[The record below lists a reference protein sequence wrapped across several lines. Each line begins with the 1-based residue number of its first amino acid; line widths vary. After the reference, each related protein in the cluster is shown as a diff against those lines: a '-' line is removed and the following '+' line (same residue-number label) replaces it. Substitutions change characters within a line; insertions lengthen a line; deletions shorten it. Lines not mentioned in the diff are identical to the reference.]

1 MFREDNVEQ
10 AIIEQLKELGYE
22 YQYAPDIERD
32 YKEAILKDVFYES
45 LYKIN
50 KGITEDIADE
60 VYRKIR
66 NFHAVDLVE
75 ANYEFYHM
83 LYAGVEVPIEGDKT
97 FVAKLIDRENI
108 EHNLFQVLN
117 QYTVIEYKEK
127 RPDVVVFINGIP
139 LIVFELKNA
148 INEDTTIENAYN
160 QIKNYQ
166 EDIKSL
172 FYYNAF
178 SVISDGINARIGT
191 ITADFNRFMTWKSKD
206 GEKPEDNINQIDVLL
221 NGVFRKDRLIDIIT
235 NFILF
240 QNKEKGRIK
249 ILAGYH
255 QYFAVDKSIKS
266 TLKALDEHTG
276 KAGVV
281 WHTQG
286 SGKSFAMVFY
296 TGKIS
301 KIQSL
306 NNPTIVVLTDRND
319 LDNQLYETFA
329 NTNREILPQKT
340 QHAASR
346 KKLKELLSVNAG
358 GIIFTTIQ
366 KFEEGDDIISDRENI
381 IFIVDE
387 AHRSQYSTEKKFNR
401 KTGEFQTG
409 YAKKM
414 RDSLPKATFIAF
426 TGTPIEYADKNT
438 RILFGDYIDVYDM
451 TQAVLDNATVP
462 IYYENRVAKLKL
474 DENVLKEIDD
484 EYKYIIEND
493 EADVETVTKSKE
505 ELAKLETVI
514 GAQDRLEM
522 LSKDIIEHYE
532 QREDILNGKAMIVCM
547 TRKIAIDL
555 YKEIIEKRP
564 EWKDKIKVV
573 LTDNN
578 DDPTNWHEIV
588 GNKKYRDDLATEFK
602 DEKSKLKIV
611 IVVDMWLTG
620 FDVPDLATM
629 YIDKPMRGHNLMQ
642 AIARVNRVYKDKE
655 AGLIVDYIG
664 IGADLR
670 NALNEYTNRDRDK
683 VPDITAA
690 YVIVREKLEVMRD
703 FFYGFDYQGF
713 FSSSNQLRL
722 RTLADG
728 INYVLS
734 KDEDEKKDFIA
745 EATALSQAETLARS
759 ILDEQTKLE
768 VEFFKG
774 VKVGVNK
781 ITGKGHLT
789 TTEVNQ
795 RILNVLEQAI
805 QEDGIIDI
813 FKAADRSN
821 PEISILSE
829 EYLESIKKSKN
840 KNIAAELLKRLI
852 DGNIR
857 VFKRTNLVKAEL
869 FSQKMTEIMK
879 KYNNRL
885 ITSAE
890 VIEELLNLSKEVVDA
905 KNEGKEKGLTDDEYA
920 FYDALVKDPN
930 VLKEMQDEV
939 LIQLAHELTETV
951 RKNRTVDWD
960 KKESARAFMRREIKR
975 LLRKYHY
982 PPTKADEAVQTVV
995 LQAELMG
1002 ENIEVSKKRDDDTQ
1016 TEHINVKTTGFR
1028 NEEELYNLVNNNAE
1042 ILKVAE
1048 EEEKYDPFESNKGKF
1063 KTESGRNIYYYGEE
1077 FGEMPVVNK
1086 KYEGI
1091 NTLNDLFG
1099 ILLKAWSKESA
1110 YPSAQEDPEY
1120 NKVNDPTYGQCAI
1133 TATIVHDLFGGTIH
1147 RIRVNGGGTH
1157 YFNKINGHYIDLTRD
1172 QFDIYNI
1179 PINYEPNETID
1190 REYCNKNQDTLKR
1203 YNKLIENLA
1212 RIINL

>member
-1 MFREDNVEQ
+1 MFKESNVEE
-10 AIIEQLKELGYE
+10 AIIEQLQELGYE
-22 YQYAPDIERD
+22 YQYGPEIERD
-32 YKEAILKDVFYES
+32 YKEPILKDVFYDS

-50 KGITEDIADE
+50 KDITEDIADE
-60 VYRKIR
+60 VYRKVR
-66 NFHAVDLVE
+66 NFRNVDLVE

-83 LYAGVEVPIEGDKT
+83 LYSGIEVPIEGDRT
-97 FVAKLIDRENI
+97 FVARLIDRKNI
-108 EHNLFQVLN
+108 ENNLFQVIN

-166 EDIKSL
+166 EDIRNL

-206 GEKPEDNINQIDVLL
+206 GEKPEENINQIDVLL
-221 NGVFRKDRLIDIIT
+221 NGVFRKDRLIDIIS

-240 QNKEKGRIK
+240 QNKEEGRIK

-255 QYFAVDKSIKS
+255 QYFAVEKSIKS
-266 TLKALDEHTG
+266 TLKAIEEHSG

-296 TGKIS
+296 TGKML
-301 KIQSL
+301 KIPDL

-319 LDNQLYETFA
+319 LDNQLYNTFA
-329 NTNREILPQKT
+329 NTNREILPQEAT
-340 QHAASR
+340 QALNR
-346 KKLKELLSVNAG
+346 KNLKELLKVNAG

-366 KFEEGDDIISDRENI
+366 KFEEGEDVISERDNI

-387 AHRSQYSTEKKFNR
+387 AHRSQYSLEKKLNR
-401 KTGEFQTG
+401 KTGEFQVG

-414 RDSLPKATFIAF
+414 RDSLPNATFIAF

-438 RILFGDYIDVYDM
+438 RILFGDYIDIYDM

-474 DENVLKEIDD
+474 DEEVLKEIDN
-484 EYKYIIEND
+484 EYNYIVEND
-493 EADVETVTKSKE
+493 EADADTVNKSKE
-505 ELAKLETVI
+505 ELAKLETII
-514 GAQDRLEM
+514 GSQDRLDI

-532 QREDILNGKAMIVCM
+532 QRADILNGKAMIVCM
-547 TRKIAIDL
+547 TRKIAINL
-555 YKEIIEKRP
+555 YKEILNKRP
-564 EWKDKIKVV
+564 DWNNKIKVV

-578 DDPTNWHEIV
+578 NDPTEWHEIV
-588 GNKKYRDDLATEFK
+588 GNKKYRDDLAIEFK
-602 DEKSKLKIV
+602 NEDSELKIV

-690 YVIVREKLEVMRD
+690 YVIVKEKLEIMRD
-703 FFYGFDYQGF
+703 FFYGFNYEPF

-722 RTLADG
+722 KTLADG
-728 INYVLS
+728 INYVLE
-734 KDEDEKKDFIA
+734 KDEEERKDFIT
-745 EATALSQAETLARS
+745 EATALSQAETLART
-759 ILDEQTKLE
+759 ILDDQTKLE
-768 VEFFKG
+768 IEFFKG
-774 VKVGVNK
+774 VKVGINK
-781 ITGKGHLT
+781 ITGTGHLT

-795 RILNVLEQAI
+795 RILGVLEQAI

-813 FKAADRSN
+813 FKAAEKSN

-829 EYLESIKKSKN
+829 EYLEGIKKSKN
-840 KNIAAELLKRLI
+840 KNIAAALLKRLI
-852 DGNIR
+852 DGNIKI
-857 VFKRTNLVKAEL
+857 FKRTNLVKSEL
-869 FSQKMTEIMK
+869 FSQKMAEIMK

-890 VIEELLNLSKEVVDA
+890 VIEELLNLSKELVEA

-930 VLKEMQDEV
+930 VLKEMKDEV

-995 LQAELMG
+995 MQAELMG
-1002 ENIEVSKKRDDDTQ
+1002 ENYNIKSSEN
-1016 TEHINVKTTGFR
+1016 INVDVKPSIQ
-1028 NEEELYNLVNNNAE
+1028 YSDNNTEKLGMA
-1042 ILKVAE
+1042 AE
-1048 EEEKYDPFESNKGKF
+1048 ESEKY
-1063 KTESGRNIYYYGEE
+1063 
-1077 FGEMPVVNK
+1077 
-1086 KYEGI
+1086 KYE
-1091 NTLNDLFG
+1091 
-1099 ILLKAWSKESA
+1099 
-1110 YPSAQEDPEY
+1110 
-1120 NKVNDPTYGQCAI
+1120 
-1133 TATIVHDLFGGTIH
+1133 
-1147 RIRVNGGGTH
+1147 
-1157 YFNKINGHYIDLTRD
+1157 
-1172 QFDIYNI
+1172 
-1179 PINYEPNETID
+1179 
-1190 REYCNKNQDTLKR
+1190 
-1203 YNKLIENLA
+1203 
-1212 RIINL
+1212 

>member
-50 KGITEDIADE
+50 KDITEDIADE

-97 FVAKLIDRENI
+97 FVAKLIDRDNI
-108 EHNLFQVLN
+108 ENNLFQVLN

-266 TLKALDEHTG
+266 TLKALEEHTR

-301 KIQSL
+301 KIPSL

-346 KKLKELLSVNAG
+346 KKLKELLGVNAG

-366 KFEEGDDIISDRENI
+366 KFEEGEDIISERENI

-414 RDSLPKATFIAF
+414 RDSLPNATFIAF

-484 EYKYIIEND
+484 EYNYIIEND

-564 EWKDKIKVV
+564 KWKEKIKVV

-578 DDPTNWHEIV
+578 DDPTDWHEIV

-690 YVIVREKLEVMRD
+690 YVIVKEKLEVMRD

-813 FKAADRSN
+813 FKAAERSN

-869 FSQKMTEIMK
+869 FSQKMAEIMK

-995 LQAELMG
+995 RQAELMG
-1002 ENIEVSKKRDDDTQ
+1002 ENYDIKLSDEKSIDTQ
-1016 TEHINVKTTGFR
+1016 YGIEYSENDF
-1028 NEEELYNLVNNNAE
+1028 ESLSM
-1042 ILKVAE
+1042 VAE
-1048 EEEKYDPFESNKGKF
+1048 EGEKYTIK
-1063 KTESGRNIYYYGEE
+1063 
-1077 FGEMPVVNK
+1077 
-1086 KYEGI
+1086 EG
-1091 NTLNDLFG
+1091 NN
-1099 ILLKAWSKESA
+1099 
-1110 YPSAQEDPEY
+1110 
-1120 NKVNDPTYGQCAI
+1120 
-1133 TATIVHDLFGGTIH
+1133 
-1147 RIRVNGGGTH
+1147 
-1157 YFNKINGHYIDLTRD
+1157 
-1172 QFDIYNI
+1172 
-1179 PINYEPNETID
+1179 
-1190 REYCNKNQDTLKR
+1190 
-1203 YNKLIENLA
+1203 
-1212 RIINL
+1212 

>member
-1 MFREDNVEQ
+1 MFYD
-10 AIIEQLKELGYE
+10 
-22 YQYAPDIERD
+22 
-32 YKEAILKDVFYES
+32 S

-50 KGITEDIADE
+50 KDITEDIADE
-60 VYRKIR
+60 VYRKVR
-66 NFHAVDLVE
+66 NFRNVDLVE

-83 LYAGVEVPIEGDKT
+83 LYAGVEVPIEGDRT
-97 FVAKLIDRENI
+97 FVARLVDRNNI
-108 EHNLFQVLN
+108 ENNVFQVIN

-166 EDIKSL
+166 EDIRNL

-206 GEKPEDNINQIDVLL
+206 GEKPEENINQIDVLL
-221 NGVFRKDRLIDIIT
+221 NGVFRKDRLIDIIS

-240 QNKEKGRIK
+240 QNKEEGRIK

-255 QYFAVDKSIKS
+255 QYFAVEKSIKS
-266 TLKALDEHTG
+266 TLKAIEEHSG

-296 TGKIS
+296 TGKIL
-301 KIQSL
+301 KIPDL

-319 LDNQLYETFA
+319 LDNQLYNTFA
-329 NTNREILPQKT
+329 NTNREILPQEAT
-340 QHAASR
+340 QALNR
-346 KKLKELLSVNAG
+346 KNLKELLNVNAG

-366 KFEEGDDIISDRENI
+366 KFEEGEDIISERDNI

-387 AHRSQYSTEKKFNR
+387 AHRSQYSLEKKLNR
-401 KTGEFQTG
+401 KTGELQIG

-414 RDSLPKATFIAF
+414 RDSLPNATFIAF

-438 RILFGDYIDVYDM
+438 RILFGDYIDIYDM

-474 DENVLKEIDD
+474 DEEVLKEIDD
-484 EYKYIIEND
+484 EYNYIVEND
-493 EADVETVTKSKE
+493 EADTDTVNKSKE

-514 GAQDRLEM
+514 GSQDRLDM

-532 QREDILNGKAMIVCM
+532 QRADILNGKAMIVCM
-547 TRKIAIDL
+547 TRKIAINL
-555 YKEIIEKRP
+555 YKEILNKRP
-564 EWKDKIKVV
+564 DWNNKIKVV

-578 DDPTNWHEIV
+578 NDPTEWHEIV
-588 GNKKYRDDLATEFK
+588 GNKKYREDLAIEFK
-602 DEKSKLKIV
+602 NEDSELKIV

-620 FDVPDLATM
+620 FDVPELATM

-683 VPDITAA
+683 VPDITVA
-690 YVIVREKLEVMRD
+690 YVIVKEKLEIMRD
-703 FFYGFDYQGF
+703 FFYGFNYEPF

-722 RTLADG
+722 KTLADG
-728 INYVLS
+728 INYVLE
-734 KDEDEKKDFIA
+734 KDEEERKDFIT
-745 EATALSQAETLARS
+745 EATALSQAETLART
-759 ILDEQTKLE
+759 ILDDQTKLE
-768 VEFFKG
+768 IEFFKG
-774 VKVGVNK
+774 VKVGINK
-781 ITGKGHLT
+781 ITGTGHLT

-795 RILNVLEQAI
+795 RILGVLEQAI

-813 FKAADRSN
+813 FKAAEKSN

-829 EYLESIKKSKN
+829 EYLEGIKKSKN
-840 KNIAAELLKRLI
+840 KNIAAALLKRLI
-852 DGNIR
+852 DGNIKI
-857 VFKRTNLVKAEL
+857 FKRTNLVKSEL
-869 FSQKMTEIMK
+869 FSQKMAEIMK

-885 ITSAE
+885 ITSVE
-890 VIEELLNLSKEVVDA
+890 VIEELLNLSKELVKA

-930 VLKEMQDEV
+930 VLKEMKDEV

-951 RKNRTVDWD
+951 RKNRTIDWD

-995 LQAELMG
+995 MQAELMG
-1002 ENIEVSKKRDDDTQ
+1002 ENYDIKSSGN
-1016 TEHINVKTTGFR
+1016 INVDVKPSIR
-1028 NEEELYNLVNNNAE
+1028 YSDNNTEKLGMA
-1042 ILKVAE
+1042 AE
-1048 EEEKYDPFESNKGKF
+1048 ESEKY
-1063 KTESGRNIYYYGEE
+1063 
-1077 FGEMPVVNK
+1077 
-1086 KYEGI
+1086 KYE
-1091 NTLNDLFG
+1091 
-1099 ILLKAWSKESA
+1099 
-1110 YPSAQEDPEY
+1110 
-1120 NKVNDPTYGQCAI
+1120 
-1133 TATIVHDLFGGTIH
+1133 
-1147 RIRVNGGGTH
+1147 
-1157 YFNKINGHYIDLTRD
+1157 
-1172 QFDIYNI
+1172 
-1179 PINYEPNETID
+1179 
-1190 REYCNKNQDTLKR
+1190 
-1203 YNKLIENLA
+1203 
-1212 RIINL
+1212 

>member
-1 MFREDNVEQ
+1 MFKESNVEE
-10 AIIEQLKELGYE
+10 AIIEQLQELGYE
-22 YQYAPDIERD
+22 YLYGPEIERD
-32 YKEAILKDVFYES
+32 YKEPILKEVFYDS

-50 KGITEDIADE
+50 KDITGDIADE
-60 VYRKIR
+60 VYRKVR
-66 NFHAVDLVE
+66 NFRNVDLVE

-83 LYAGVEVPIEGDKT
+83 LYAGVEVPIEGDRT
-97 FVAKLIDRENI
+97 FVARLIDRNNI
-108 EHNLFQVLN
+108 ENNVFQVIN

-127 RPDVVVFINGIP
+127 RPDIVVFINGIP

-166 EDIKSL
+166 EDIRNL

-206 GEKPEDNINQIDVLL
+206 GEKPEENINQIDILL
-221 NGVFRKDRLIDIIT
+221 NGVFKKDRLIDIIS

-240 QNKEKGRIK
+240 QNKEEGRIK

-255 QYFAVDKSIKS
+255 QYFAVEKSIKS
-266 TLKALDEHTG
+266 TLKAIEEHSG

-296 TGKIS
+296 TGKML
-301 KIQSL
+301 KIPDL

-319 LDNQLYETFA
+319 LDNQLYNTFA
-329 NTNREILPQKT
+329 NTNREILPQEAK
-340 QHAASR
+340 QALNR
-346 KKLKELLSVNAG
+346 KNLKELLKVNAG

-366 KFEEGDDIISDRENI
+366 KFEEDDDVISERDNI

-387 AHRSQYSTEKKFNR
+387 AHRSQYSLEKKLNR
-401 KTGEFQTG
+401 KTGEFQVG

-414 RDSLPKATFIAF
+414 RDSLPNATFIAF

-438 RILFGDYIDVYDM
+438 RILFGDYIDIYDM

-474 DENVLKEIDD
+474 DEEVLKEIDD
-484 EYKYIIEND
+484 EYNYIVEND
-493 EADVETVTKSKE
+493 EADADTVNKSKE

-514 GAQDRLEM
+514 GSQDRLDM

-532 QREDILNGKAMIVCM
+532 QRADILNGKAMIVCM
-547 TRKIAIDL
+547 TRKIAINL
-555 YKEIIEKRP
+555 YKEIPNKRP
-564 EWKDKIKVV
+564 DWNNKIKVV

-578 DDPTNWHEIV
+578 NDPTEWHEIV
-588 GNKKYRDDLATEFK
+588 GNKKYRDDLAIEFK
-602 DEKSKLKIV
+602 NEDSELKIV

-690 YVIVREKLEVMRD
+690 YVIVKEKLEIMRD
-703 FFYGFDYQGF
+703 FFYGFNYEPF

-722 RTLADG
+722 KTLADG
-728 INYVLS
+728 INYVLE
-734 KDEDEKKDFIA
+734 KDEEERKDFIT
-745 EATALSQAETLARS
+745 EATALSQAETLART
-759 ILDEQTKLE
+759 ILDDQTKLE
-768 VEFFKG
+768 IEFFKG
-774 VKVGVNK
+774 VKVGINK
-781 ITGKGHLT
+781 ITGTGHLT

-795 RILNVLEQAI
+795 RILGILEQAI

-813 FKAADRSN
+813 FKAAEKSN

-829 EYLESIKKSKN
+829 EYLEGIKKSKN
-840 KNIAAELLKRLI
+840 KNIAAALLKRLI
-852 DGNIR
+852 DGNIKI
-857 VFKRTNLVKAEL
+857 FKRTNLVKSEL
-869 FSQKMTEIMK
+869 FSQKMAEIMK

-890 VIEELLNLSKEVVDA
+890 VIEELLNLSKELVEA

-930 VLKEMQDEV
+930 VLKEMKDEV

-995 LQAELMG
+995 MQAELMG
-1002 ENIEVSKKRDDDTQ
+1002 ENYDIKSSENKNA
-1016 TEHINVKTTGFR
+1016 NVKSSIQ
-1028 NEEELYNLVNNNAE
+1028 YSVNNSEN
-1042 ILKVAE
+1042 LGMVAE
-1048 EEEKYDPFESNKGKF
+1048 ESEKY
-1063 KTESGRNIYYYGEE
+1063 
-1077 FGEMPVVNK
+1077 
-1086 KYEGI
+1086 KYE
-1091 NTLNDLFG
+1091 
-1099 ILLKAWSKESA
+1099 
-1110 YPSAQEDPEY
+1110 
-1120 NKVNDPTYGQCAI
+1120 
-1133 TATIVHDLFGGTIH
+1133 
-1147 RIRVNGGGTH
+1147 
-1157 YFNKINGHYIDLTRD
+1157 
-1172 QFDIYNI
+1172 
-1179 PINYEPNETID
+1179 
-1190 REYCNKNQDTLKR
+1190 
-1203 YNKLIENLA
+1203 
-1212 RIINL
+1212 

>member
-1 MFREDNVEQ
+1 MFKESNVEE
-10 AIIEQLKELGYE
+10 AIIEQLQELGYE
-22 YQYAPDIERD
+22 YQYGPEIERD
-32 YKEAILKDVFYES
+32 YKEPILKEVFYDS

-50 KGITEDIADE
+50 KDITEDIADE
-60 VYRKIR
+60 VYRKVR
-66 NFHAVDLVE
+66 NFRNVDLVE

-83 LYAGVEVPIEGDKT
+83 LYAGVEVPIEGDRT
-97 FVAKLIDRENI
+97 FVAKLIDRNNI
-108 EHNLFQVLN
+108 ENNVFQVIN

-166 EDIKSL
+166 EDIRNL

-206 GEKPEDNINQIDVLL
+206 GEKPEENINQIDVLL
-221 NGVFRKDRLIDIIT
+221 NGVFRKDRLIDIIS

-240 QNKEKGRIK
+240 QNKEEGRIK

-255 QYFAVDKSIKS
+255 QYFAVEKSIKS
-266 TLKALDEHTG
+266 TLKAIEEHSG

-296 TGKIS
+296 TGKML
-301 KIQSL
+301 KIPDL

-319 LDNQLYETFA
+319 LDNQLYNTFA
-329 NTNREILPQKT
+329 NTNREILPQEAT
-340 QHAASR
+340 QALNR
-346 KKLKELLSVNAG
+346 KNLKELLKVNAG

-366 KFEEGDDIISDRENI
+366 KFEEGEDVISERDNI

-387 AHRSQYSTEKKFNR
+387 AHRSQYSLEKKLNR
-401 KTGEFQTG
+401 KTGEFQVG

-414 RDSLPKATFIAF
+414 RDSLPNATFIAF

-438 RILFGDYIDVYDM
+438 RILFGDYIDIYDM

-474 DENVLKEIDD
+474 DEEVLKEIDD
-484 EYKYIIEND
+484 EYNYIVEND
-493 EADVETVTKSKE
+493 EADAETVNKSKE

-514 GAQDRLEM
+514 GSQDRLDM

-532 QREDILNGKAMIVCM
+532 QRADILNGKAMIVCM
-547 TRKIAIDL
+547 TRKIAINL
-555 YKEIIEKRP
+555 YKEILNKRP
-564 EWKDKIKVV
+564 DWNNKIKVV

-578 DDPTNWHEIV
+578 NDPTEWHEIV
-588 GNKKYRDDLATEFK
+588 GNKKYRDDLAIEFK
-602 DEKSKLKIV
+602 NEDSELKIV

-690 YVIVREKLEVMRD
+690 YVIVKEKLEIMRD
-703 FFYGFDYQGF
+703 FFYGFNYEPF

-722 RTLADG
+722 KTLADG
-728 INYVLS
+728 INYVLE
-734 KDEDEKKDFIA
+734 KDEEERKDFIT
-745 EATALSQAETLARS
+745 EATALSQAETLART
-759 ILDEQTKLE
+759 ILDDQTKFE
-768 VEFFKG
+768 IEFFKG
-774 VKVGVNK
+774 VKVGINK
-781 ITGKGHLT
+781 ITGTGHLT

-795 RILNVLEQAI
+795 RILGVLEQAI

-813 FKAADRSN
+813 FKAAEKSN

-829 EYLESIKKSKN
+829 EYLEGIKKSKN
-840 KNIAAELLKRLI
+840 KNIAAALLKRLI
-852 DGNIR
+852 DGNIKI
-857 VFKRTNLVKAEL
+857 FKRTNLVKSEL
-869 FSQKMTEIMK
+869 FSQKMAEIMK

-890 VIEELLNLSKEVVDA
+890 VIEELLNLSKELVEA

-930 VLKEMQDEV
+930 VLKEMKDEV

-951 RKNRTVDWD
+951 RKNRTVDWN

-995 LQAELMG
+995 MQAELMG
-1002 ENIEVSKKRDDDTQ
+1002 ENYDIKSSENKNV
-1016 TEHINVKTTGFR
+1016 NVKSSIQYSD
-1028 NEEELYNLVNNNAE
+1028 NNSENLGM
-1042 ILKVAE
+1042 VAE
-1048 EEEKYDPFESNKGKF
+1048 ESEKY
-1063 KTESGRNIYYYGEE
+1063 
-1077 FGEMPVVNK
+1077 
-1086 KYEGI
+1086 KYE
-1091 NTLNDLFG
+1091 
-1099 ILLKAWSKESA
+1099 
-1110 YPSAQEDPEY
+1110 
-1120 NKVNDPTYGQCAI
+1120 
-1133 TATIVHDLFGGTIH
+1133 
-1147 RIRVNGGGTH
+1147 
-1157 YFNKINGHYIDLTRD
+1157 
-1172 QFDIYNI
+1172 
-1179 PINYEPNETID
+1179 
-1190 REYCNKNQDTLKR
+1190 
-1203 YNKLIENLA
+1203 
-1212 RIINL
+1212 

>member
-1 MFREDNVEQ
+1 MFKESNVEE
-10 AIIEQLKELGYE
+10 AIIEQLQELGYE
-22 YQYAPDIERD
+22 YQYGPDIERD
-32 YKEAILKDVFYES
+32 YKEPILKDMFYDS

-50 KGITEDIADE
+50 KDITKDIADE
-60 VYRKIR
+60 VYRKVR
-66 NFHAVDLVE
+66 NFRNVDLVE

-83 LYAGVEVPIEGDKT
+83 LYSGIEVPIEGDRT
-97 FVAKLIDRENI
+97 FVARLIDRNNI
-108 EHNLFQVLN
+108 ENNLFQVIN

-166 EDIKSL
+166 EDIRNL

-206 GEKPEDNINQIDVLL
+206 GEKPEENINQIDVLL
-221 NGVFRKDRLIDIIT
+221 NGVFRKDRLIDIIS

-240 QNKEKGRIK
+240 QNKEEGRIK

-255 QYFAVDKSIKS
+255 QYFAVEKSIKS
-266 TLKALDEHTG
+266 TLKAIEEHSG

-296 TGKIS
+296 TGKML
-301 KIQSL
+301 KIPDL

-319 LDNQLYETFA
+319 LDNQLYSTFA
-329 NTNREILPQKT
+329 NTNREILPQEAT
-340 QHAASR
+340 QALNR
-346 KKLKELLSVNAG
+346 KNLKELLKVNAG

-366 KFEEGDDIISDRENI
+366 KFEEGEDVISERDNI

-387 AHRSQYSTEKKFNR
+387 AHRSQYSLEKKLNR
-401 KTGEFQTG
+401 KTGEFQVG

-414 RDSLPKATFIAF
+414 RDSLPNATFIAF

-438 RILFGDYIDVYDM
+438 RILFGDYIDIYDM

-474 DENVLKEIDD
+474 DEEVLKEIDD
-484 EYKYIIEND
+484 EYNYIVEND
-493 EADVETVTKSKE
+493 EADADTVNKSKE

-514 GAQDRLEM
+514 GSQDRLDM

-532 QREDILNGKAMIVCM
+532 QRADILNGKAMIVCM
-547 TRKIAIDL
+547 TRKIAINL
-555 YKEIIEKRP
+555 YKEILNKRP
-564 EWKDKIKVV
+564 DWNNKIKVV

-578 DDPTNWHEIV
+578 NDPTEWHEIV
-588 GNKKYRDDLATEFK
+588 GNKKYRDDLAIEFK
-602 DEKSKLKIV
+602 NEDSELKIV

-690 YVIVREKLEVMRD
+690 YVIVKEKLEIMRD
-703 FFYGFDYQGF
+703 FFYGFNYEPF

-722 RTLADG
+722 KTLADG
-728 INYVLS
+728 INYVLE
-734 KDEDEKKDFIA
+734 KDEEERKDFIT
-745 EATALSQAETLARS
+745 EATALSQAETLART
-759 ILDEQTKLE
+759 ILDDQTKLE
-768 VEFFKG
+768 IEFFKG
-774 VKVGVNK
+774 VKVGINK
-781 ITGKGHLT
+781 ITGTGHLT

-795 RILNVLEQAI
+795 RILGVLEQAI

-813 FKAADRSN
+813 FKAAEKSN

-829 EYLESIKKSKN
+829 EYLEGIKKSKN
-840 KNIAAELLKRLI
+840 KNIAAALLKRLI
-852 DGNIR
+852 DGNIKI
-857 VFKRTNLVKAEL
+857 FKRTNLVKSEL
-869 FSQKMTEIMK
+869 FSQKMAEIMK

-890 VIEELLNLSKEVVDA
+890 VIEELLNLSKELVEA

-930 VLKEMQDEV
+930 VLKEMKDEV

-951 RKNRTVDWD
+951 RKNRTVDWN

-995 LQAELMG
+995 MQAELMG
-1002 ENIEVSKKRDDDTQ
+1002 ENYDIKSSENKNV
-1016 TEHINVKTTGFR
+1016 NVKSSIQYSD
-1028 NEEELYNLVNNNAE
+1028 NNSENLGM
-1042 ILKVAE
+1042 VAE
-1048 EEEKYDPFESNKGKF
+1048 ESEKY
-1063 KTESGRNIYYYGEE
+1063 
-1077 FGEMPVVNK
+1077 
-1086 KYEGI
+1086 KYE
-1091 NTLNDLFG
+1091 
-1099 ILLKAWSKESA
+1099 
-1110 YPSAQEDPEY
+1110 
-1120 NKVNDPTYGQCAI
+1120 
-1133 TATIVHDLFGGTIH
+1133 
-1147 RIRVNGGGTH
+1147 
-1157 YFNKINGHYIDLTRD
+1157 
-1172 QFDIYNI
+1172 
-1179 PINYEPNETID
+1179 
-1190 REYCNKNQDTLKR
+1190 
-1203 YNKLIENLA
+1203 
-1212 RIINL
+1212 

>member
-1 MFREDNVEQ
+1 MFKESNVEE
-10 AIIEQLKELGYE
+10 AIIEQLQELGYE
-22 YQYAPDIERD
+22 YQYGPDIERD
-32 YKEAILKDVFYES
+32 YKEPILKDMFYDS

-50 KGITEDIADE
+50 KDITKDIADE
-60 VYRKIR
+60 VYRKVR
-66 NFHAVDLVE
+66 NFRNVDLVE

-83 LYAGVEVPIEGDKT
+83 LYSGIEVPIEGDRT
-97 FVAKLIDRENI
+97 FVARLIDRKNI
-108 EHNLFQVLN
+108 ENNLFQVIN

-166 EDIKSL
+166 EDIRNL

-206 GEKPEDNINQIDVLL
+206 GEKPEENINQIDVLL
-221 NGVFRKDRLIDIIT
+221 NGVFRKDRLIDIIS

-240 QNKEKGRIK
+240 QNKEEGRIK

-255 QYFAVDKSIKS
+255 QYFAVAKSIKS
-266 TLKALDEHTG
+266 TLKAIEEHSG

-296 TGKIS
+296 TGKML
-301 KIQSL
+301 KIPDL

-319 LDNQLYETFA
+319 LDNQLYNTFA
-329 NTNREILPQKT
+329 NTNREIVPQEAT
-340 QHAASR
+340 QALNR
-346 KKLKELLSVNAG
+346 KNLKELLKVNAG

-366 KFEEGDDIISDRENI
+366 KFEEGEGVISERDNI

-387 AHRSQYSTEKKFNR
+387 AHRSQYSLEKKLNR
-401 KTGEFQTG
+401 KTGEFQVG

-414 RDSLPKATFIAF
+414 RDSLPNATFIAF

-438 RILFGDYIDVYDM
+438 RILFGDYIDIYDM

-474 DENVLKEIDD
+474 DEEVLKEIDN
-484 EYKYIIEND
+484 EYNYIVEND
-493 EADVETVTKSKE
+493 EADADTVNKSKE

-514 GAQDRLEM
+514 GSQDRLDM

-532 QREDILNGKAMIVCM
+532 QRADILNGKAMIVCM
-547 TRKIAIDL
+547 TRKIAINL
-555 YKEIIEKRP
+555 YKEILNKRP
-564 EWKDKIKVV
+564 DWNNKIKVV

-578 DDPTNWHEIV
+578 NDPTEWHEIV
-588 GNKKYRDDLATEFK
+588 GNKKYRDDLAIEFK
-602 DEKSKLKIV
+602 NEDSELKIV

-690 YVIVREKLEVMRD
+690 YVIVKEKLEIMRD
-703 FFYGFDYQGF
+703 FFYGFNYEPF

-722 RTLADG
+722 KTLADG
-728 INYVLS
+728 INYVLE
-734 KDEDEKKDFIA
+734 KDEEERKDFIT
-745 EATALSQAETLARS
+745 EATALSQAETLART
-759 ILDEQTKLE
+759 ILDDQTKLE
-768 VEFFKG
+768 IEFFKG
-774 VKVGVNK
+774 VKVGINK
-781 ITGKGHLT
+781 ITGTGHLT

-795 RILNVLEQAI
+795 RILGVLEQAI

-813 FKAADRSN
+813 FKAAEKSN

-829 EYLESIKKSKN
+829 EYLEGIKKSKN
-840 KNIAAELLKRLI
+840 KNIAAALLKRLI
-852 DGNIR
+852 DGNIKI
-857 VFKRTNLVKAEL
+857 FKRTNLVKSEL
-869 FSQKMTEIMK
+869 FSQKMAEIMK

-890 VIEELLNLSKEVVDA
+890 VIEELLNLSKELVEA

-930 VLKEMQDEV
+930 VLKEMKDEV

-995 LQAELMG
+995 MQAELMG
-1002 ENIEVSKKRDDDTQ
+1002 ENYDIKSSENKNA
-1016 TEHINVKTTGFR
+1016 NVKSSIQ
-1028 NEEELYNLVNNNAE
+1028 YSVNNSEN
-1042 ILKVAE
+1042 LGMVAE
-1048 EEEKYDPFESNKGKF
+1048 ESEKY
-1063 KTESGRNIYYYGEE
+1063 
-1077 FGEMPVVNK
+1077 
-1086 KYEGI
+1086 KYE
-1091 NTLNDLFG
+1091 
-1099 ILLKAWSKESA
+1099 
-1110 YPSAQEDPEY
+1110 
-1120 NKVNDPTYGQCAI
+1120 
-1133 TATIVHDLFGGTIH
+1133 
-1147 RIRVNGGGTH
+1147 
-1157 YFNKINGHYIDLTRD
+1157 
-1172 QFDIYNI
+1172 
-1179 PINYEPNETID
+1179 
-1190 REYCNKNQDTLKR
+1190 
-1203 YNKLIENLA
+1203 
-1212 RIINL
+1212 

>member
-50 KGITEDIADE
+50 KDITEDIADE

-97 FVAKLIDRENI
+97 FVAKLIDRDNI
-108 EHNLFQVLN
+108 ENNLFQVLN

-266 TLKALDEHTG
+266 TLKALEEHTR

-296 TGKIS
+296 TGKFS
-301 KIQSL
+301 KIPSL

-346 KKLKELLSVNAG
+346 KKLKELLGVNAG

-366 KFEEGDDIISDRENI
+366 KFEEGEDIISERENI

-414 RDSLPKATFIAF
+414 RDSLPNATFIAF

-484 EYKYIIEND
+484 EYNYIIEND

-564 EWKDKIKVV
+564 EWKEKIKVV

-578 DDPTNWHEIV
+578 DDPTDWHEIV

-690 YVIVREKLEVMRD
+690 YVIVKEKLEVMRD

-774 VKVGVNK
+774 VKVGINK

-813 FKAADRSN
+813 FKAAERSN

-869 FSQKMTEIMK
+869 FSQKMAEIMK

-995 LQAELMG
+995 RQAELMG
-1002 ENIEVSKKRDDDTQ
+1002 ENYDIKLSDEKSIDTQ
-1016 TEHINVKTTGFR
+1016 YGIEYSENDF
-1028 NEEELYNLVNNNAE
+1028 ESLSM
-1042 ILKVAE
+1042 VAE
-1048 EEEKYDPFESNKGKF
+1048 EGEKYTIK
-1063 KTESGRNIYYYGEE
+1063 
-1077 FGEMPVVNK
+1077 
-1086 KYEGI
+1086 EG
-1091 NTLNDLFG
+1091 NN
-1099 ILLKAWSKESA
+1099 
-1110 YPSAQEDPEY
+1110 
-1120 NKVNDPTYGQCAI
+1120 
-1133 TATIVHDLFGGTIH
+1133 
-1147 RIRVNGGGTH
+1147 
-1157 YFNKINGHYIDLTRD
+1157 
-1172 QFDIYNI
+1172 
-1179 PINYEPNETID
+1179 
-1190 REYCNKNQDTLKR
+1190 
-1203 YNKLIENLA
+1203 
-1212 RIINL
+1212 

>member
-1 MFREDNVEQ
+1 MFKESNVEE
-10 AIIEQLKELGYE
+10 AIIEQLQELGYE
-22 YQYAPDIERD
+22 YQYGPEIERD
-32 YKEAILKDVFYES
+32 YKEPILKDVFYDS

-50 KGITEDIADE
+50 KDITEDIADE
-60 VYRKIR
+60 VYRKVR
-66 NFHAVDLVE
+66 NFRNVDLVE

-83 LYAGVEVPIEGDKT
+83 LYAGVEVPIEGDRT
-97 FVAKLIDRENI
+97 FVAKLIDRNNI
-108 EHNLFQVLN
+108 ENNVFQVIN

-166 EDIKSL
+166 EDIRNL

-206 GEKPEDNINQIDVLL
+206 GEKPEENINQIDVLL
-221 NGVFRKDRLIDIIT
+221 NGVFRKDRLIDIIS

-240 QNKEKGRIK
+240 QNKEEGRIK

-255 QYFAVDKSIKS
+255 QYFAVEKSIKS
-266 TLKALDEHTG
+266 TLKAIEEHSG

-296 TGKIS
+296 TGKML
-301 KIQSL
+301 KIPDL

-319 LDNQLYETFA
+319 LDNQLYNTFA
-329 NTNREILPQKT
+329 NTNREILPQEAT
-340 QHAASR
+340 QALNR
-346 KKLKELLSVNAG
+346 KNLKELLKVNAG

-366 KFEEGDDIISDRENI
+366 KFEEGEDVISERDNI

-387 AHRSQYSTEKKFNR
+387 AHRSQYSLEKKLNR
-401 KTGEFQTG
+401 KTGEFQVG

-414 RDSLPKATFIAF
+414 RDSLPNATFIAF

-438 RILFGDYIDVYDM
+438 RILFGDYIDIYDM

-474 DENVLKEIDD
+474 DEEVLKEIDD
-484 EYKYIIEND
+484 EYNYIVEND
-493 EADVETVTKSKE
+493 EADAETVNKSKE

-514 GAQDRLEM
+514 GSQDRLDM

-532 QREDILNGKAMIVCM
+532 QRADILNGKAMIVCM
-547 TRKIAIDL
+547 TRKIAINL
-555 YKEIIEKRP
+555 YKEILNKRP
-564 EWKDKIKVV
+564 DWNNKIKVV

-578 DDPTNWHEIV
+578 NDPTEWHEIV
-588 GNKKYRDDLATEFK
+588 GNKKYRDDLAIEFK
-602 DEKSKLKIV
+602 NEDSELKIV

-690 YVIVREKLEVMRD
+690 YVIVKEKLEIMRD
-703 FFYGFDYQGF
+703 FFYGFNYEPF

-722 RTLADG
+722 KTLADG
-728 INYVLS
+728 INYVLE
-734 KDEDEKKDFIA
+734 KDEEERKDFIT
-745 EATALSQAETLARS
+745 EATALSQAETLART
-759 ILDEQTKLE
+759 ILDDQTKFE
-768 VEFFKG
+768 IEFFKG
-774 VKVGVNK
+774 VKVGINK
-781 ITGKGHLT
+781 ITGTGHLT

-795 RILNVLEQAI
+795 RILGVLEQAI

-813 FKAADRSN
+813 FKAAEKSN

-829 EYLESIKKSKN
+829 EYLEGIKKSKN
-840 KNIAAELLKRLI
+840 KNIAAALLKRLI
-852 DGNIR
+852 DGNIKI
-857 VFKRTNLVKAEL
+857 FKRTNLVKSEL
-869 FSQKMTEIMK
+869 FSQKMAEIMK

-890 VIEELLNLSKEVVDA
+890 VIEELLNLSKELVEA

-930 VLKEMQDEV
+930 VLKEMKDEV

-951 RKNRTVDWD
+951 RKNRTVDWN

-995 LQAELMG
+995 MQAELMG
-1002 ENIEVSKKRDDDTQ
+1002 ENYDIKSSENKNV
-1016 TEHINVKTTGFR
+1016 NVKSSIQYSD
-1028 NEEELYNLVNNNAE
+1028 NNSENLGM
-1042 ILKVAE
+1042 VAE
-1048 EEEKYDPFESNKGKF
+1048 ESEKY
-1063 KTESGRNIYYYGEE
+1063 
-1077 FGEMPVVNK
+1077 
-1086 KYEGI
+1086 KYE
-1091 NTLNDLFG
+1091 
-1099 ILLKAWSKESA
+1099 
-1110 YPSAQEDPEY
+1110 
-1120 NKVNDPTYGQCAI
+1120 
-1133 TATIVHDLFGGTIH
+1133 
-1147 RIRVNGGGTH
+1147 
-1157 YFNKINGHYIDLTRD
+1157 
-1172 QFDIYNI
+1172 
-1179 PINYEPNETID
+1179 
-1190 REYCNKNQDTLKR
+1190 
-1203 YNKLIENLA
+1203 
-1212 RIINL
+1212 

>member
-1 MFREDNVEQ
+1 MFKESNVEE
-10 AIIEQLKELGYE
+10 AIIEQLQELGYE
-22 YQYAPDIERD
+22 YLYGPDIERD
-32 YKEAILKDVFYES
+32 YKEPILKDVFYDS

-50 KGITEDIADE
+50 KDITEDIADE
-60 VYRKIR
+60 VYRKVR
-66 NFHAVDLVE
+66 NFRNVDLVE

-83 LYAGVEVPIEGDKT
+83 LYAGVEVPIEGDRT
-97 FVAKLIDRENI
+97 FVARLIDRNNI
-108 EHNLFQVLN
+108 ENNLFQVIN

-148 INEDTTIENAYN
+148 IKEDTTIENAYN

-166 EDIKSL
+166 EDIRNL

-206 GEKPEDNINQIDVLL
+206 GEKPEENINQIDVLL
-221 NGVFRKDRLIDIIT
+221 NGVFKKDRLIDIIS

-240 QNKEKGRIK
+240 QNKEEGRIK

-255 QYFAVDKSIKS
+255 QYFAVEKSIKS
-266 TLKALDEHTG
+266 TLKAIEEHSG

-296 TGKIS
+296 TGKML
-301 KIQSL
+301 KIPDL

-319 LDNQLYETFA
+319 LDNQLYNTFA
-329 NTNREILPQKT
+329 NTNREILPQEAT
-340 QHAASR
+340 QALNR
-346 KKLKELLSVNAG
+346 KNLKELLKVNAG

-366 KFEEGDDIISDRENI
+366 KFEEGEDVISERDNI

-387 AHRSQYSTEKKFNR
+387 AHRSQYSLEKKLNR
-401 KTGEFQTG
+401 KTGEFQVG

-414 RDSLPKATFIAF
+414 RDSLPNATFIAF

-438 RILFGDYIDVYDM
+438 RILFGDYIDIYDM

-474 DENVLKEIDD
+474 DEEVLKEIDD
-484 EYKYIIEND
+484 EYNYIVEND
-493 EADVETVTKSKE
+493 EADADTVNKSKE

-514 GAQDRLEM
+514 GSQDRLDM

-532 QREDILNGKAMIVCM
+532 QRADILNGKAMIVCM
-547 TRKIAIDL
+547 TRKIAINL
-555 YKEIIEKRP
+555 YKEILNKRP
-564 EWKDKIKVV
+564 DWNNKIKVV

-578 DDPTNWHEIV
+578 NDPTEWHEIV
-588 GNKKYRDDLATEFK
+588 GNKKYRDDLAIEFK
-602 DEKSKLKIV
+602 NEDSELKIV

-690 YVIVREKLEVMRD
+690 YVIVKEKLEIMRD
-703 FFYGFDYQGF
+703 FFYGFNYEPF

-722 RTLADG
+722 KTLADG
-728 INYVLS
+728 INYVLE
-734 KDEDEKKDFIA
+734 KDEEERKDFIT
-745 EATALSQAETLARS
+745 EATALSQAETLART
-759 ILDEQTKLE
+759 ILDDQTKLE
-768 VEFFKG
+768 IEFFKG
-774 VKVGVNK
+774 VKVGINK
-781 ITGKGHLT
+781 ITGTGHLT

-795 RILNVLEQAI
+795 RILGVLEQAI

-813 FKAADRSN
+813 FKAAEKSN

-829 EYLESIKKSKN
+829 EYLEGIKKSKN
-840 KNIAAELLKRLI
+840 KNIAAALLKRLI
-852 DGNIR
+852 DGNIK
-857 VFKRTNLVKAEL
+857 VFKRTNLVKSEL
-869 FSQKMTEIMK
+869 FSQKMAEIMK

-890 VIEELLNLSKEVVDA
+890 VIEELLNLSKELVEA

-930 VLKEMQDEV
+930 VLKEMKDEV

-995 LQAELMG
+995 MQAELMG
-1002 ENIEVSKKRDDDTQ
+1002 ENYDIKSSENKNA
-1016 TEHINVKTTGFR
+1016 NVKSSIQ
-1028 NEEELYNLVNNNAE
+1028 YSVNNSEN
-1042 ILKVAE
+1042 LGMVAE
-1048 EEEKYDPFESNKGKF
+1048 ESEKY
-1063 KTESGRNIYYYGEE
+1063 
-1077 FGEMPVVNK
+1077 
-1086 KYEGI
+1086 KYE
-1091 NTLNDLFG
+1091 
-1099 ILLKAWSKESA
+1099 
-1110 YPSAQEDPEY
+1110 
-1120 NKVNDPTYGQCAI
+1120 
-1133 TATIVHDLFGGTIH
+1133 
-1147 RIRVNGGGTH
+1147 
-1157 YFNKINGHYIDLTRD
+1157 
-1172 QFDIYNI
+1172 
-1179 PINYEPNETID
+1179 
-1190 REYCNKNQDTLKR
+1190 
-1203 YNKLIENLA
+1203 
-1212 RIINL
+1212 

>member
-1 MFREDNVEQ
+1 MFKESNVEE
-10 AIIEQLKELGYE
+10 AIIEQLQELGYE
-22 YQYAPDIERD
+22 YLYGPDIERD
-32 YKEAILKDVFYES
+32 YKEPILKDVFYDS

-50 KGITEDIADE
+50 KDITEDIADE
-60 VYRKIR
+60 VYRKVR
-66 NFHAVDLVE
+66 NFRNVDLVE

-83 LYAGVEVPIEGDKT
+83 LYAGVEVPIEGDRT
-97 FVAKLIDRENI
+97 FVARLIDRKNI
-108 EHNLFQVLN
+108 ENNLFQVIN

-166 EDIKSL
+166 EDIRNL

-178 SVISDGINARIGT
+178 SIISDGINARIGT

-206 GEKPEDNINQIDVLL
+206 GEKPEENINQIDVLL
-221 NGVFRKDRLIDIIT
+221 NGVFKKDRLIDIIS

-240 QNKEKGRIK
+240 QNKEEGRIK

-255 QYFAVDKSIKS
+255 QYFAVEKSIKS
-266 TLKALDEHTG
+266 TLKAIEEHSG

-296 TGKIS
+296 TGKML
-301 KIQSL
+301 KIPDL

-319 LDNQLYETFA
+319 LDNQLYNTFA
-329 NTNREILPQKT
+329 NTNREILPQEAT
-340 QHAASR
+340 QALNR
-346 KKLKELLSVNAG
+346 KNLKELLKVNAG

-366 KFEEGDDIISDRENI
+366 KFEEGEDVISERDNI

-387 AHRSQYSTEKKFNR
+387 AHRSQYSLEKKLNR
-401 KTGEFQTG
+401 KTGEFQVG

-414 RDSLPKATFIAF
+414 RDSLPNATFIAF

-438 RILFGDYIDVYDM
+438 RILFGDYIDIYDM

-474 DENVLKEIDD
+474 DEEVLKEIDN
-484 EYKYIIEND
+484 EYNYIVEND
-493 EADVETVTKSKE
+493 EADADTVNKSKE

-514 GAQDRLEM
+514 GSQDRLNM

-532 QREDILNGKAMIVCM
+532 QRADILNGKAMIVCM
-547 TRKIAIDL
+547 TRKIAINL
-555 YKEIIEKRP
+555 YKEILNKRP
-564 EWKDKIKVV
+564 DWNNKIKVV

-578 DDPTNWHEIV
+578 NDPTEWHEIV
-588 GNKKYRDDLATEFK
+588 GNKKYRDDLAIEFK
-602 DEKSKLKIV
+602 NEDSELKIV

-690 YVIVREKLEVMRD
+690 YVIVKEKLEIMRD
-703 FFYGFDYQGF
+703 FFYGFNYEPF

-722 RTLADG
+722 KTLADG
-728 INYVLS
+728 INYVLE
-734 KDEDEKKDFIA
+734 KDEEERKDFIT
-745 EATALSQAETLARS
+745 EATALSQAETLART
-759 ILDEQTKLE
+759 ILDDQTKLE
-768 VEFFKG
+768 IEFFKG
-774 VKVGVNK
+774 VKVGINK
-781 ITGKGHLT
+781 ITGTGHLT

-795 RILNVLEQAI
+795 RILGVLEQAI

-813 FKAADRSN
+813 FKAAEKSN

-829 EYLESIKKSKN
+829 EYLEGIKKSKN
-840 KNIAAELLKRLI
+840 KNIAAALLKRLI
-852 DGNIR
+852 DGNIK
-857 VFKRTNLVKAEL
+857 VFKRTNLVKSEL
-869 FSQKMTEIMK
+869 FSQKMAEIMK

-890 VIEELLNLSKEVVDA
+890 VIEELLNLSKELVEA

-930 VLKEMQDEV
+930 VLKEMKDEV

-995 LQAELMG
+995 MQAELMG
-1002 ENIEVSKKRDDDTQ
+1002 ENYDIKSSENKNA
-1016 TEHINVKTTGFR
+1016 NVKSSIQYSD
-1028 NEEELYNLVNNNAE
+1028 NNSENLDM
-1042 ILKVAE
+1042 VAE
-1048 EEEKYDPFESNKGKF
+1048 ESEKY
-1063 KTESGRNIYYYGEE
+1063 
-1077 FGEMPVVNK
+1077 
-1086 KYEGI
+1086 KYE
-1091 NTLNDLFG
+1091 
-1099 ILLKAWSKESA
+1099 
-1110 YPSAQEDPEY
+1110 
-1120 NKVNDPTYGQCAI
+1120 
-1133 TATIVHDLFGGTIH
+1133 
-1147 RIRVNGGGTH
+1147 
-1157 YFNKINGHYIDLTRD
+1157 
-1172 QFDIYNI
+1172 
-1179 PINYEPNETID
+1179 
-1190 REYCNKNQDTLKR
+1190 
-1203 YNKLIENLA
+1203 
-1212 RIINL
+1212 

>member
-1 MFREDNVEQ
+1 MFKESNVEE
-10 AIIEQLKELGYE
+10 AIIEQLQELGYE
-22 YQYAPDIERD
+22 YQYGPEIERD
-32 YKEAILKDVFYES
+32 YKEPILKDVFYDS

-50 KGITEDIADE
+50 KDITEDIADE
-60 VYRKIR
+60 VYRKVR
-66 NFHAVDLVE
+66 NFRNVDLVE

-83 LYAGVEVPIEGDKT
+83 LYSGIEVPIEGDRT
-97 FVAKLIDRENI
+97 FVARLIDRKNI
-108 EHNLFQVLN
+108 ENNVFQVIN

-166 EDIKSL
+166 EDIRNL

-206 GEKPEDNINQIDVLL
+206 GEKPEENINQIDVLL
-221 NGVFRKDRLIDIIT
+221 NGVFRKDRLIDIIS

-240 QNKEKGRIK
+240 QNKEEGRIK

-255 QYFAVDKSIKS
+255 QYFAVEKSIKS
-266 TLKALDEHTG
+266 TLKAIEEHSG

-296 TGKIS
+296 TGKML
-301 KIQSL
+301 KIPDL

-319 LDNQLYETFA
+319 LDNQLYNTFA
-329 NTNREILPQKT
+329 NTNREILPQEAT
-340 QHAASR
+340 QALNR
-346 KKLKELLSVNAG
+346 KNLKELLKVNAG

-366 KFEEGDDIISDRENI
+366 KFEEGEDVISERDNI

-387 AHRSQYSTEKKFNR
+387 AHRSQYSLEKKLNR
-401 KTGEFQTG
+401 KTGEFQVG

-414 RDSLPKATFIAF
+414 RDSLPNATFIAF

-438 RILFGDYIDVYDM
+438 RILFGDYIDIYDM

-474 DENVLKEIDD
+474 DEEVLKEIDN
-484 EYKYIIEND
+484 EYNYIVEND
-493 EADVETVTKSKE
+493 EADADTVNKSKE
-505 ELAKLETVI
+505 ELAKLETII
-514 GAQDRLEM
+514 GSQDRLDI

-532 QREDILNGKAMIVCM
+532 QRADILNGKAMIVCM
-547 TRKIAIDL
+547 TRKIAINL
-555 YKEIIEKRP
+555 YKEILNKRP
-564 EWKDKIKVV
+564 DWNNKIKVV

-578 DDPTNWHEIV
+578 NDPTEWHEIV
-588 GNKKYRDDLATEFK
+588 GNKKYRDDLAIEFK
-602 DEKSKLKIV
+602 NEDSELKIV

-690 YVIVREKLEVMRD
+690 YVIVKEKLEIMRD
-703 FFYGFDYQGF
+703 FFYGFNYEPF

-722 RTLADG
+722 KTLADG
-728 INYVLS
+728 INYVLE
-734 KDEDEKKDFIA
+734 KDEEERKDFIT
-745 EATALSQAETLARS
+745 EATALSQAETLART
-759 ILDEQTKLE
+759 ILDDQTKLE
-768 VEFFKG
+768 IEFFKG
-774 VKVGVNK
+774 VKVGINK
-781 ITGKGHLT
+781 ITGTGHLT

-795 RILNVLEQAI
+795 RILGVLEQAI

-813 FKAADRSN
+813 FKAAEKSN
-821 PEISILSE
+821 PEISLLSE
-829 EYLESIKKSKN
+829 EYLEGIKKSKN
-840 KNIAAELLKRLI
+840 KNIAAALLKRLI
-852 DGNIR
+852 DGNIKI
-857 VFKRTNLVKAEL
+857 FKRTNLVKSEL
-869 FSQKMTEIMK
+869 FSQKMAEIMK

-890 VIEELLNLSKEVVDA
+890 VIEELLNLSKELVEA

-930 VLKEMQDEV
+930 VLKEMKDEV

-995 LQAELMG
+995 MQAELMG
-1002 ENIEVSKKRDDDTQ
+1002 ENYDIKSSENKNA
-1016 TEHINVKTTGFR
+1016 NVKSSIQ
-1028 NEEELYNLVNNNAE
+1028 YSVNNSEN
-1042 ILKVAE
+1042 LGMVAE
-1048 EEEKYDPFESNKGKF
+1048 ESEKY
-1063 KTESGRNIYYYGEE
+1063 
-1077 FGEMPVVNK
+1077 
-1086 KYEGI
+1086 KYE
-1091 NTLNDLFG
+1091 
-1099 ILLKAWSKESA
+1099 
-1110 YPSAQEDPEY
+1110 
-1120 NKVNDPTYGQCAI
+1120 
-1133 TATIVHDLFGGTIH
+1133 
-1147 RIRVNGGGTH
+1147 
-1157 YFNKINGHYIDLTRD
+1157 
-1172 QFDIYNI
+1172 
-1179 PINYEPNETID
+1179 
-1190 REYCNKNQDTLKR
+1190 
-1203 YNKLIENLA
+1203 
-1212 RIINL
+1212 

>member
-1 MFREDNVEQ
+1 MFKESNVEE
-10 AIIEQLKELGYE
+10 AIIEQLQEMGYE
-22 YQYAPDIERD
+22 YLYGPDIERD
-32 YKEAILKDVFYES
+32 YKEPILKDVFYDS

-50 KGITEDIADE
+50 SGITEDIADE
-60 VYRKIR
+60 VYRKVR
-66 NFHAVDLVE
+66 NFRNVDLVE

-83 LYAGVEVPIEGDKT
+83 LYAGVEVPIEGDRT
-97 FVAKLIDRENI
+97 FVARLIDRNIIEN
-108 EHNLFQVLN
+108 NAFQVIN

-166 EDIKSL
+166 EDIRNL

-206 GEKPEDNINQIDVLL
+206 GEKPEENINQIDVLL
-221 NGVFRKDRLIDIIT
+221 NGVFRKDRLIDIIS

-240 QNKEKGRIK
+240 QNKEEGRIK

-255 QYFAVDKSIKS
+255 QYFAVEKSIKS
-266 TLKALDEHTG
+266 TLKAIEEHSG

-296 TGKIS
+296 TGKML
-301 KIQSL
+301 KIPDL

-319 LDNQLYETFA
+319 LDNQLYNTFA
-329 NTNREILPQKT
+329 NTNRELLPQEAT
-340 QHAASR
+340 QALNR
-346 KKLKELLSVNAG
+346 KNLQELLKVNAG

-366 KFEEGDDIISDRENI
+366 KFEEDDDVISERDNI

-387 AHRSQYSTEKKFNR
+387 AHRSQYSLEKKINR
-401 KTGEFQTG
+401 KTGEFQIG

-414 RDSLPKATFIAF
+414 RDSLPNATFIAF

-438 RILFGDYIDVYDM
+438 RILFGDYIDIYDM

-474 DENVLKEIDD
+474 DEEVLKEIDD
-484 EYKYIIEND
+484 EYNYIVEND
-493 EADVETVTKSKE
+493 EADAETVNKSKE

-514 GAQDRLEM
+514 GSQDRLDI

-532 QREDILNGKAMIVCM
+532 QRADILNGKAMIVCM
-547 TRKIAIDL
+547 TRKIAINL
-555 YKEIIEKRP
+555 YKEILNKRP
-564 EWKDKIKVV
+564 DWNNKIKVV

-578 DDPTNWHEIV
+578 NDPTEWHEIV
-588 GNKKYRDDLATEFK
+588 GNKKYRDDLAIEFK
-602 DEKSKLKIV
+602 NEDSELKIV

-690 YVIVREKLEVMRD
+690 YVIVKEKLEIMRD
-703 FFYGFDYQGF
+703 FFYGFNYEPF

-722 RTLADG
+722 KTLADG
-728 INYVLS
+728 INYVLE
-734 KDEDEKKDFIA
+734 KDEEERKDFIT
-745 EATALSQAETLARS
+745 EATVLSQAETLART
-759 ILDEQTKLE
+759 ILDDQTKLE
-768 VEFFKG
+768 IEFFKG
-774 VKVGVNK
+774 VKVGINK
-781 ITGKGHLT
+781 ITGTGHLT

-795 RILNVLEQAI
+795 RILGVLEQAI

-813 FKAADRSN
+813 FKAAEKSN

-829 EYLESIKKSKN
+829 EYLEGIKKSKN
-840 KNIAAELLKRLI
+840 KNIAAALLKRLI
-852 DGNIR
+852 DGNIK
-857 VFKRTNLVKAEL
+857 VFKRTNLVKSEL
-869 FSQKMTEIMK
+869 FSQKMAEIMK

-890 VIEELLNLSKEVVDA
+890 VIEELLNLSKELVEA

-930 VLKEMQDEV
+930 VLKEMKDEV

-995 LQAELMG
+995 MQAELMG
-1002 ENIEVSKKRDDDTQ
+1002 ENYNIKSSEN
-1016 TEHINVKTTGFR
+1016 INVDVKPSIQ
-1028 NEEELYNLVNNNAE
+1028 YSDNNTEKLGMA
-1042 ILKVAE
+1042 AE
-1048 EEEKYDPFESNKGKF
+1048 ESEKY
-1063 KTESGRNIYYYGEE
+1063 
-1077 FGEMPVVNK
+1077 
-1086 KYEGI
+1086 KYE
-1091 NTLNDLFG
+1091 
-1099 ILLKAWSKESA
+1099 
-1110 YPSAQEDPEY
+1110 
-1120 NKVNDPTYGQCAI
+1120 
-1133 TATIVHDLFGGTIH
+1133 
-1147 RIRVNGGGTH
+1147 
-1157 YFNKINGHYIDLTRD
+1157 
-1172 QFDIYNI
+1172 
-1179 PINYEPNETID
+1179 
-1190 REYCNKNQDTLKR
+1190 
-1203 YNKLIENLA
+1203 
-1212 RIINL
+1212 

>member
-1 MFREDNVEQ
+1 MFKESNVEE
-10 AIIEQLKELGYE
+10 AIIEQLQELGYE
-22 YQYAPDIERD
+22 YQYGPEIERD
-32 YKEAILKDVFYES
+32 YKEPILKDVFYDS

-50 KGITEDIADE
+50 KDITEDIADE
-60 VYRKIR
+60 VYRKVR
-66 NFHAVDLVE
+66 NFRNVDLVE

-83 LYAGVEVPIEGDKT
+83 LYSGIEVPIEGDRT
-97 FVAKLIDRENI
+97 FVARLIDRKNI
-108 EHNLFQVLN
+108 ENNLFQVIN

-166 EDIKSL
+166 EDIRNL

-206 GEKPEDNINQIDVLL
+206 GEKPEENINQIDVLL
-221 NGVFRKDRLIDIIT
+221 NGVFRKDRLIDIIS

-240 QNKEKGRIK
+240 QNKEEGRIK

-255 QYFAVDKSIKS
+255 QYFAVEKSIKS
-266 TLKALDEHTG
+266 TLKAIEEHSG

-296 TGKIS
+296 TGKML
-301 KIQSL
+301 KIPDL

-319 LDNQLYETFA
+319 LDNQLYNTFA
-329 NTNREILPQKT
+329 NTNRELLPQEAT
-340 QHAASR
+340 QALNR
-346 KKLKELLSVNAG
+346 KNLQELLKVNAG

-366 KFEEGDDIISDRENI
+366 KFEEGEGVISERDNI

-387 AHRSQYSTEKKFNR
+387 AHRSQYSLEKKLNR
-401 KTGEFQTG
+401 KTGEFQVG

-414 RDSLPKATFIAF
+414 RDSLPNATFIAF

-438 RILFGDYIDVYDM
+438 RILFGDYIDIYDM

-474 DENVLKEIDD
+474 DEEVLKEIDN
-484 EYKYIIEND
+484 EYNYIVEND
-493 EADVETVTKSKE
+493 EADADTVNKSKE
-505 ELAKLETVI
+505 ELAKLETII
-514 GAQDRLEM
+514 GSQDRLDI

-532 QREDILNGKAMIVCM
+532 QRADILNGKAMIVCM
-547 TRKIAIDL
+547 TRKIAINL
-555 YKEIIEKRP
+555 YKEILNKRP
-564 EWKDKIKVV
+564 DWNNKIKVV

-578 DDPTNWHEIV
+578 NDPTEWHEIV
-588 GNKKYRDDLATEFK
+588 GNKKYRDDLAIEFK
-602 DEKSKLKIV
+602 NEDSELKIV

-690 YVIVREKLEVMRD
+690 YVIVKEKLEIMRD
-703 FFYGFDYQGF
+703 FFYGFNYEPF

-722 RTLADG
+722 KTLADG
-728 INYVLS
+728 INYVLE
-734 KDEDEKKDFIA
+734 KDEEERKDFIT
-745 EATALSQAETLARS
+745 EATVLSQAETLART
-759 ILDEQTKLE
+759 ILDDQTKLE
-768 VEFFKG
+768 IEFFKG
-774 VKVGVNK
+774 VKVGINK
-781 ITGKGHLT
+781 ITGTGHLT

-795 RILNVLEQAI
+795 RILGVLEQAI

-813 FKAADRSN
+813 FKAAEKSN

-829 EYLESIKKSKN
+829 EYLEGIKKSKN
-840 KNIAAELLKRLI
+840 KNIAAALLKRLI
-852 DGNIR
+852 DGNIKI
-857 VFKRTNLVKAEL
+857 FKRTNLVKSEL
-869 FSQKMTEIMK
+869 FSQKMAEIMK

-890 VIEELLNLSKEVVDA
+890 VIEELLNLSKELVEA

-930 VLKEMQDEV
+930 VLKEMKDEV

-995 LQAELMG
+995 MQAELMG
-1002 ENIEVSKKRDDDTQ
+1002 ENYDIKSSENKNA
-1016 TEHINVKTTGFR
+1016 NVKSSIQ
-1028 NEEELYNLVNNNAE
+1028 YSVNNSEN
-1042 ILKVAE
+1042 LGMVAE
-1048 EEEKYDPFESNKGKF
+1048 ESEKY
-1063 KTESGRNIYYYGEE
+1063 
-1077 FGEMPVVNK
+1077 
-1086 KYEGI
+1086 KYE
-1091 NTLNDLFG
+1091 
-1099 ILLKAWSKESA
+1099 
-1110 YPSAQEDPEY
+1110 
-1120 NKVNDPTYGQCAI
+1120 
-1133 TATIVHDLFGGTIH
+1133 
-1147 RIRVNGGGTH
+1147 
-1157 YFNKINGHYIDLTRD
+1157 
-1172 QFDIYNI
+1172 
-1179 PINYEPNETID
+1179 
-1190 REYCNKNQDTLKR
+1190 
-1203 YNKLIENLA
+1203 
-1212 RIINL
+1212 

>member
-1 MFREDNVEQ
+1 MFKESNVEE
-10 AIIEQLKELGYE
+10 AIIEQLQELGYE
-22 YQYAPDIERD
+22 YQYGPDIERD
-32 YKEAILKDVFYES
+32 YKETILKDMFYDS

-50 KGITEDIADE
+50 KDITKDIADE
-60 VYRKIR
+60 VYRKVR
-66 NFHAVDLVE
+66 NFRNVDLVE

-83 LYAGVEVPIEGDKT
+83 LYSGIEVPIEGDRT
-97 FVAKLIDRENI
+97 FVARLIDRKNI
-108 EHNLFQVLN
+108 ENNLFQVIN

-166 EDIKSL
+166 EDIRNL

-206 GEKPEDNINQIDVLL
+206 GEKPEENINQIDVLL
-221 NGVFRKDRLIDIIT
+221 NGVFRKDRLIDIIS

-240 QNKEKGRIK
+240 QNKEEGRIK

-255 QYFAVDKSIKS
+255 QYFAVEKSIKS
-266 TLKALDEHTG
+266 TLKAIEEHSG

-296 TGKIS
+296 TGKML
-301 KIQSL
+301 KIPDL

-319 LDNQLYETFA
+319 LDNQLYNTFA
-329 NTNREILPQKT
+329 NTNREILPQEAT
-340 QHAASR
+340 QALNR
-346 KKLKELLSVNAG
+346 KNLKELLKVNAG

-366 KFEEGDDIISDRENI
+366 KFEEGEGVISERDNI

-387 AHRSQYSTEKKFNR
+387 AHRSQYSLEKKLNR
-401 KTGEFQTG
+401 KTGEFQVG

-414 RDSLPKATFIAF
+414 RDSLPNATFIAF

-438 RILFGDYIDVYDM
+438 RILFGDYIDIYDM

-474 DENVLKEIDD
+474 DEEVLKEIDN
-484 EYKYIIEND
+484 EYNYIVEND
-493 EADVETVTKSKE
+493 EADADTVNKSKE
-505 ELAKLETVI
+505 ELAKLETII
-514 GAQDRLEM
+514 GSQDRLDI

-532 QREDILNGKAMIVCM
+532 QRADILNGKAMIVCM
-547 TRKIAIDL
+547 TRKIAINL
-555 YKEIIEKRP
+555 YKEILNKRP
-564 EWKDKIKVV
+564 DWNNKIKVV

-578 DDPTNWHEIV
+578 NDPTEWHEIV
-588 GNKKYRDDLATEFK
+588 GNKKYRDDLAIEFK
-602 DEKSKLKIV
+602 NEDSELKIV

-690 YVIVREKLEVMRD
+690 YVIVKEKLEIMRD
-703 FFYGFDYQGF
+703 FFYGFNYEPF

-722 RTLADG
+722 KTLADG
-728 INYVLS
+728 INYVLE
-734 KDEDEKKDFIA
+734 KDEEERKDFIT
-745 EATALSQAETLARS
+745 EATALSQAETLART
-759 ILDEQTKLE
+759 ILDDQTKLE
-768 VEFFKG
+768 IEFFKG
-774 VKVGVNK
+774 VKVGINK
-781 ITGKGHLT
+781 ITGTGHLT

-795 RILNVLEQAI
+795 RILGVLEQAI

-813 FKAADRSN
+813 FKAAEKSN

-829 EYLESIKKSKN
+829 EYLEGIKKSKN
-840 KNIAAELLKRLI
+840 KNIAAALLKRLI
-852 DGNIR
+852 DGNIKI
-857 VFKRTNLVKAEL
+857 FKRTNLVKSEL
-869 FSQKMTEIMK
+869 FSQKMAEIMK

-890 VIEELLNLSKEVVDA
+890 VIEELLNLSKELVEA

-930 VLKEMQDEV
+930 VLKEMKDEV

-995 LQAELMG
+995 MQAELMG
-1002 ENIEVSKKRDDDTQ
+1002 ENYNIKSSEN
-1016 TEHINVKTTGFR
+1016 INVDVKPSIQ
-1028 NEEELYNLVNNNAE
+1028 YSDNNTEKLGMA
-1042 ILKVAE
+1042 AE
-1048 EEEKYDPFESNKGKF
+1048 ESEKY
-1063 KTESGRNIYYYGEE
+1063 
-1077 FGEMPVVNK
+1077 
-1086 KYEGI
+1086 KYE
-1091 NTLNDLFG
+1091 
-1099 ILLKAWSKESA
+1099 
-1110 YPSAQEDPEY
+1110 
-1120 NKVNDPTYGQCAI
+1120 
-1133 TATIVHDLFGGTIH
+1133 
-1147 RIRVNGGGTH
+1147 
-1157 YFNKINGHYIDLTRD
+1157 
-1172 QFDIYNI
+1172 
-1179 PINYEPNETID
+1179 
-1190 REYCNKNQDTLKR
+1190 
-1203 YNKLIENLA
+1203 
-1212 RIINL
+1212 

>member
-1 MFREDNVEQ
+1 MFKESNVEE
-10 AIIEQLKELGYE
+10 AIIEQLQELGYE
-22 YQYAPDIERD
+22 YLYGPEIERD
-32 YKEAILKDVFYES
+32 YKEPILKDVFYDS

-50 KGITEDIADE
+50 KDITEDIADE
-60 VYRKIR
+60 VYRKVR
-66 NFHAVDLVE
+66 NFRNVDLVE

-83 LYAGVEVPIEGDKT
+83 LYAGVEVPIEGDRT
-97 FVAKLIDRENI
+97 FVARLIDRNNI
-108 EHNLFQVLN
+108 ENNLFQVIN

-127 RPDVVVFINGIP
+127 RPDVVVFLNGIP

-166 EDIKSL
+166 EDIRNL

-206 GEKPEDNINQIDVLL
+206 GEKPQENINQIDVLL
-221 NGVFRKDRLIDIIT
+221 NGVFRKDRLIDIIS

-240 QNKEKGRIK
+240 QNKEEGRIK

-255 QYFAVDKSIKS
+255 QYFAVEKSIKS
-266 TLKALDEHTG
+266 TLKAIEEHSG

-296 TGKIS
+296 TGKML
-301 KIQSL
+301 KIPDL

-319 LDNQLYETFA
+319 LDNQLYNTFA
-329 NTNREILPQKT
+329 NTNREILPQEAM
-340 QHAASR
+340 QALNR
-346 KKLKELLSVNAG
+346 KNLKELLKVNAG

-366 KFEEGDDIISDRENI
+366 KFEEDDDVISERDNI

-387 AHRSQYSTEKKFNR
+387 AHRSQYSLEKKLNR
-401 KTGEFQTG
+401 KTGEFQVG

-414 RDSLPKATFIAF
+414 RDSLPNATFIAF

-438 RILFGDYIDVYDM
+438 RILFGDYIDIYDM

-474 DENVLKEIDD
+474 DEEVLKEIDD
-484 EYKYIIEND
+484 EYNYIVEND
-493 EADVETVTKSKE
+493 EADADTVNKSKE

-514 GAQDRLEM
+514 GSQDRLDM

-532 QREDILNGKAMIVCM
+532 QRADILNGKAMIVCM
-547 TRKIAIDL
+547 TRKIAINL
-555 YKEIIEKRP
+555 YKEILNKRP
-564 EWKDKIKVV
+564 DWNNKIKVV

-578 DDPTNWHEIV
+578 NDPTEWHEIV
-588 GNKKYRDDLATEFK
+588 GNKKYRDDLAIEFK
-602 DEKSKLKIV
+602 TEDSELKIV

-690 YVIVREKLEVMRD
+690 YVIVKEKLEIMRD
-703 FFYGFDYQGF
+703 FFYGFNYEPF

-722 RTLADG
+722 KTLADG
-728 INYVLS
+728 INYVLE
-734 KDEDEKKDFIA
+734 KDEEERKDFIT
-745 EATALSQAETLARS
+745 EATALSQAETLART
-759 ILDEQTKLE
+759 ILDNQTKLE
-768 VEFFKG
+768 IEFFKG
-774 VKVGVNK
+774 VKVGINK
-781 ITGKGHLT
+781 ITGTGHLT

-795 RILNVLEQAI
+795 RILGVLEQAI

-813 FKAADRSN
+813 FKAAEKSN

-840 KNIAAELLKRLI
+840 KNIAAALLKRLI
-852 DGNIR
+852 DGNIKI
-857 VFKRTNLVKAEL
+857 FKRTNLVKSEL
-869 FSQKMTEIMK
+869 FSKKMAEIMK

-890 VIEELLNLSKEVVDA
+890 VIEELLNLSKELVEA

-920 FYDALVKDPN
+920 FYDALVKDPK
-930 VLKEMQDEV
+930 VLKEMKDEV

-995 LQAELMG
+995 MQAELMG
-1002 ENIEVSKKRDDDTQ
+1002 ENYDIKSSENKNA
-1016 TEHINVKTTGFR
+1016 NVKSSIQYSD
-1028 NEEELYNLVNNNAE
+1028 NNSENLGM
-1042 ILKVAE
+1042 VAE
-1048 EEEKYDPFESNKGKF
+1048 ESEKY
-1063 KTESGRNIYYYGEE
+1063 
-1077 FGEMPVVNK
+1077 
-1086 KYEGI
+1086 KYE
-1091 NTLNDLFG
+1091 
-1099 ILLKAWSKESA
+1099 
-1110 YPSAQEDPEY
+1110 
-1120 NKVNDPTYGQCAI
+1120 
-1133 TATIVHDLFGGTIH
+1133 
-1147 RIRVNGGGTH
+1147 
-1157 YFNKINGHYIDLTRD
+1157 
-1172 QFDIYNI
+1172 
-1179 PINYEPNETID
+1179 
-1190 REYCNKNQDTLKR
+1190 
-1203 YNKLIENLA
+1203 
-1212 RIINL
+1212 

>member
-1 MFREDNVEQ
+1 MFKESNVEE
-10 AIIEQLKELGYE
+10 AIIEQLQELGYE
-22 YQYAPDIERD
+22 YQYGPDIERD
-32 YKEAILKDVFYES
+32 YKEPILKDMFYDS

-50 KGITEDIADE
+50 KDITKDIADE
-60 VYRKIR
+60 VYRKVR
-66 NFHAVDLVE
+66 NFRNVDLVE

-83 LYAGVEVPIEGDKT
+83 LYAGVEVPIEGDRT
-97 FVAKLIDRENI
+97 FVARLIDRNNI
-108 EHNLFQVLN
+108 ENNLFQVIN

-166 EDIKSL
+166 EDIRNL

-206 GEKPEDNINQIDVLL
+206 GEKPEENINQIDVLL
-221 NGVFRKDRLIDIIT
+221 NGVFRKDRLIDIIS

-240 QNKEKGRIK
+240 QNKEEGRIK

-255 QYFAVDKSIKS
+255 QYFAVEKSIKS
-266 TLKALDEHTG
+266 TLKAIEEHSG

-296 TGKIS
+296 TGKML
-301 KIQSL
+301 KIPDL

-319 LDNQLYETFA
+319 LDNQLYNTFA
-329 NTNREILPQKT
+329 NTNREILPQEAT
-340 QHAASR
+340 QALNR
-346 KKLKELLSVNAG
+346 KNLKELLKVNAG

-366 KFEEGDDIISDRENI
+366 KFEEGEGVISERDNI

-387 AHRSQYSTEKKFNR
+387 AHRSQYSLEKKLNR
-401 KTGEFQTG
+401 KTGEFQVG

-414 RDSLPKATFIAF
+414 RDSLPNATFIAF

-438 RILFGDYIDVYDM
+438 RILFGDYIDIYDM

-474 DENVLKEIDD
+474 DEEVLKEIDN
-484 EYKYIIEND
+484 EYNYIVEND
-493 EADVETVTKSKE
+493 EADADTVNKSKE

-514 GAQDRLEM
+514 GSQDRLDM

-532 QREDILNGKAMIVCM
+532 QRADILNGKAMIVCM
-547 TRKIAIDL
+547 TRKITINL
-555 YKEIIEKRP
+555 YKEILNKRP
-564 EWKDKIKVV
+564 NWNNKIKVV

-578 DDPTNWHEIV
+578 NDPTEWHEIV
-588 GNKKYRDDLATEFK
+588 GNKKYRDDLAIEFK
-602 DEKSKLKIV
+602 NEDSELKIV

-690 YVIVREKLEVMRD
+690 YVIVKEKLEIMRD
-703 FFYGFDYQGF
+703 FFYGFNYEPF

-722 RTLADG
+722 KTLADG
-728 INYVLS
+728 INYVLE
-734 KDEDEKKDFIA
+734 KDEEERKDFIT
-745 EATALSQAETLARS
+745 EATALSQAETLART
-759 ILDEQTKLE
+759 ILDDKTKLE
-768 VEFFKG
+768 IEFFKG
-774 VKVGVNK
+774 VKVGINK
-781 ITGKGHLT
+781 ITGTGHLT

-795 RILNVLEQAI
+795 RILGVLEQAI

-813 FKAADRSN
+813 FKAAEKSN

-840 KNIAAELLKRLI
+840 KNIAAALLKRLI
-852 DGNIR
+852 DGNIK
-857 VFKRTNLVKAEL
+857 VFKRTNLVKSEL
-869 FSQKMTEIMK
+869 FSQKMAEIMK

-890 VIEELLNLSKEVVDA
+890 VIEELLNLSKELVEA

-930 VLKEMQDEV
+930 VLKEMKDEV

-995 LQAELMG
+995 MQAELMG
-1002 ENIEVSKKRDDDTQ
+1002 ENYDIKSSEN
-1016 TEHINVKTTGFR
+1016 INVEVKPSIQ
-1028 NEEELYNLVNNNAE
+1028 YSDNNTE
-1042 ILKVAE
+1042 KLGMVAE
-1048 EEEKYDPFESNKGKF
+1048 ESEKY
-1063 KTESGRNIYYYGEE
+1063 
-1077 FGEMPVVNK
+1077 
-1086 KYEGI
+1086 KYE
-1091 NTLNDLFG
+1091 
-1099 ILLKAWSKESA
+1099 
-1110 YPSAQEDPEY
+1110 
-1120 NKVNDPTYGQCAI
+1120 
-1133 TATIVHDLFGGTIH
+1133 
-1147 RIRVNGGGTH
+1147 
-1157 YFNKINGHYIDLTRD
+1157 
-1172 QFDIYNI
+1172 
-1179 PINYEPNETID
+1179 
-1190 REYCNKNQDTLKR
+1190 
-1203 YNKLIENLA
+1203 
-1212 RIINL
+1212 

>member
-1 MFREDNVEQ
+1 MFKESNVEE
-10 AIIEQLKELGYE
+10 AIIEQLQELGYE
-22 YQYAPDIERD
+22 YLYGPEIERD
-32 YKEAILKDVFYES
+32 YKEPILKEVFYDS

-50 KGITEDIADE
+50 KDITGDIADE
-60 VYRKIR
+60 VYRKVR
-66 NFHAVDLVE
+66 NFRNVDLVE

-83 LYAGVEVPIEGDKT
+83 LYAGVEVPIEGDRT
-97 FVAKLIDRENI
+97 FVARLIDRNNI
-108 EHNLFQVLN
+108 ENNVFQVIN

-127 RPDVVVFINGIP
+127 RPDIVVFINGIP

-166 EDIKSL
+166 EDIRNL

-206 GEKPEDNINQIDVLL
+206 GEKPEENINQIDILL
-221 NGVFRKDRLIDIIT
+221 NGVFKKDRLIDIIS

-240 QNKEKGRIK
+240 QNKEEGRIK

-255 QYFAVDKSIKS
+255 QYFAVEKSIKS
-266 TLKALDEHTG
+266 TLKAIEEHSG

-296 TGKIS
+296 TGKML
-301 KIQSL
+301 KIPDL

-319 LDNQLYETFA
+319 LDNQLYNTFA
-329 NTNREILPQKT
+329 NTNREILPQEAK
-340 QHAASR
+340 QALNR
-346 KKLKELLSVNAG
+346 KNLKELLKVNAG

-366 KFEEGDDIISDRENI
+366 KFEEDDDVISERDNI

-387 AHRSQYSTEKKFNR
+387 AHRSQYSLEKKLNR
-401 KTGEFQTG
+401 KTGEFQVG

-414 RDSLPKATFIAF
+414 RDSLPNATFIAF

-438 RILFGDYIDVYDM
+438 RILFGDYIDIYDM

-474 DENVLKEIDD
+474 DEEVLKEIDD
-484 EYKYIIEND
+484 EYNYIVEND
-493 EADVETVTKSKE
+493 EADADTVNKSKE

-514 GAQDRLEM
+514 GSQDRLDM

-532 QREDILNGKAMIVCM
+532 QRADILNGKAMIVCM
-547 TRKIAIDL
+547 TRKIAINL
-555 YKEIIEKRP
+555 YKEILNKRP
-564 EWKDKIKVV
+564 DWNNKIKVV

-578 DDPTNWHEIV
+578 NDPTEWHEIV
-588 GNKKYRDDLATEFK
+588 GNKKYRDDLAIEFK
-602 DEKSKLKIV
+602 NEDSELKIV

-690 YVIVREKLEVMRD
+690 YVIVKEKLEIMRD
-703 FFYGFDYQGF
+703 FFYGFNYEPF

-722 RTLADG
+722 KTLADG
-728 INYVLS
+728 INYVLE
-734 KDEDEKKDFIA
+734 KDEEERKDFIT
-745 EATALSQAETLARS
+745 EATALSQAETLART
-759 ILDEQTKLE
+759 ILDDQTKLE
-768 VEFFKG
+768 IEFFKG
-774 VKVGVNK
+774 VKVGINK
-781 ITGKGHLT
+781 ITGTGHLT

-795 RILNVLEQAI
+795 RILGILEQAI

-813 FKAADRSN
+813 FKAAEKSN

-829 EYLESIKKSKN
+829 EYLEGIKKSKN
-840 KNIAAELLKRLI
+840 KNIAAALLKRLI
-852 DGNIR
+852 DGNIKI
-857 VFKRTNLVKAEL
+857 FKRTNLVKSEL
-869 FSQKMTEIMK
+869 FSQKMAEIMK

-890 VIEELLNLSKEVVDA
+890 VIEELLNLSKELVEA

-930 VLKEMQDEV
+930 VLKEMKDEV

-995 LQAELMG
+995 MQAELMG
-1002 ENIEVSKKRDDDTQ
+1002 ENYDIKSSENKNA
-1016 TEHINVKTTGFR
+1016 NVKSSIQ
-1028 NEEELYNLVNNNAE
+1028 YSVNNSEN
-1042 ILKVAE
+1042 LGMVAE
-1048 EEEKYDPFESNKGKF
+1048 ESEKY
-1063 KTESGRNIYYYGEE
+1063 
-1077 FGEMPVVNK
+1077 
-1086 KYEGI
+1086 KYE
-1091 NTLNDLFG
+1091 
-1099 ILLKAWSKESA
+1099 
-1110 YPSAQEDPEY
+1110 
-1120 NKVNDPTYGQCAI
+1120 
-1133 TATIVHDLFGGTIH
+1133 
-1147 RIRVNGGGTH
+1147 
-1157 YFNKINGHYIDLTRD
+1157 
-1172 QFDIYNI
+1172 
-1179 PINYEPNETID
+1179 
-1190 REYCNKNQDTLKR
+1190 
-1203 YNKLIENLA
+1203 
-1212 RIINL
+1212 

>member
-1 MFREDNVEQ
+1 MFKESNVEE
-10 AIIEQLKELGYE
+10 AIIEQLQELGYG
-22 YQYAPDIERD
+22 YQYGPDIERD
-32 YKEAILKDVFYES
+32 YKEPILKDVFYDS

-50 KGITEDIADE
+50 KDITEDIADE
-60 VYRKIR
+60 VYRKVR
-66 NFHAVDLVE
+66 NFRNVDLVE

-83 LYAGVEVPIEGDKT
+83 LYAGVEVPIEGDRT
-97 FVAKLIDRENI
+97 FVARLIDRKNI
-108 EHNLFQVLN
+108 ENNLFQVIN

-148 INEDTTIENAYN
+148 IKEDTTIENAYN

-166 EDIKSL
+166 EDIRNL

-206 GEKPEDNINQIDVLL
+206 GEKPEENINQIDVLL
-221 NGVFRKDRLIDIIT
+221 NGVFKKDRLIDIIS

-240 QNKEKGRIK
+240 QNKEEGRIK

-255 QYFAVDKSIKS
+255 QYFAVEKSIKS
-266 TLKALDEHTG
+266 TLKAIEEHSG

-296 TGKIS
+296 TGKML
-301 KIQSL
+301 KIPDL

-319 LDNQLYETFA
+319 LDNQLYNTFA
-329 NTNREILPQKT
+329 NTNREILPQEAT
-340 QHAASR
+340 QALNR
-346 KKLKELLSVNAG
+346 KNLKELLKVNAG

-366 KFEEGDDIISDRENI
+366 KFEEGEDVISERDNI

-387 AHRSQYSTEKKFNR
+387 AHRSQYSLEKKLNR
-401 KTGEFQTG
+401 KTGEFQVG

-414 RDSLPKATFIAF
+414 RDSLPNATFIAF

-438 RILFGDYIDVYDM
+438 RILFGDYIDIYDM

-474 DENVLKEIDD
+474 DEEVLKEIDD
-484 EYKYIIEND
+484 EYNYIVEND
-493 EADVETVTKSKE
+493 EADADTVNKSKE

-514 GAQDRLEM
+514 GSQDRLNM

-532 QREDILNGKAMIVCM
+532 QRADILNGKAMIVCM
-547 TRKIAIDL
+547 TRKIAINL
-555 YKEIIEKRP
+555 YKEILNKRP
-564 EWKDKIKVV
+564 DWNNKIKVV

-578 DDPTNWHEIV
+578 NDPTEWHEIV
-588 GNKKYRDDLATEFK
+588 GNKKYRDDLAIEFK
-602 DEKSKLKIV
+602 NEDSELKIV

-690 YVIVREKLEVMRD
+690 YVIVKEKLEIMRD
-703 FFYGFDYQGF
+703 FFYGFNYEPF

-722 RTLADG
+722 KTLADG
-728 INYVLS
+728 INYVLE
-734 KDEDEKKDFIA
+734 KDEEERKDFIT
-745 EATALSQAETLARS
+745 EATALSQAETLART
-759 ILDEQTKLE
+759 ILDDQTKLE
-768 VEFFKG
+768 IEFFKG
-774 VKVGVNK
+774 VKVGINK
-781 ITGKGHLT
+781 ITGTGHLT

-795 RILNVLEQAI
+795 RILGVLEQAI

-813 FKAADRSN
+813 FKAAEKSN

-829 EYLESIKKSKN
+829 EYLEGIKKSKN
-840 KNIAAELLKRLI
+840 KNIAAALLKRLI
-852 DGNIR
+852 DGNIK
-857 VFKRTNLVKAEL
+857 VFKRTNLVKSEL
-869 FSQKMTEIMK
+869 FSQKMAEIMK

-885 ITSAE
+885 MTSAE
-890 VIEELLNLSKEVVDA
+890 VIEELLNLSKELVEA

-930 VLKEMQDEV
+930 VLKEMKDEV

-995 LQAELMG
+995 MQAELMG
-1002 ENIEVSKKRDDDTQ
+1002 ENYDIKSSENKNA
-1016 TEHINVKTTGFR
+1016 NVKSSIQYSD
-1028 NEEELYNLVNNNAE
+1028 NNSENLDM
-1042 ILKVAE
+1042 VAE
-1048 EEEKYDPFESNKGKF
+1048 ESEKY
-1063 KTESGRNIYYYGEE
+1063 
-1077 FGEMPVVNK
+1077 
-1086 KYEGI
+1086 KYE
-1091 NTLNDLFG
+1091 
-1099 ILLKAWSKESA
+1099 
-1110 YPSAQEDPEY
+1110 
-1120 NKVNDPTYGQCAI
+1120 
-1133 TATIVHDLFGGTIH
+1133 
-1147 RIRVNGGGTH
+1147 
-1157 YFNKINGHYIDLTRD
+1157 
-1172 QFDIYNI
+1172 
-1179 PINYEPNETID
+1179 
-1190 REYCNKNQDTLKR
+1190 
-1203 YNKLIENLA
+1203 
-1212 RIINL
+1212 